1 MNAALNGEEI
11 INFVS
16 GDGEDDSGSG
26 SGSGSSGDSGE
37 NEITEGTDPPP
48 TEPDNTIDDGNGDGN
63 VFAGGVKNS
72 DPGSK
77 GNSASRHHVGMWLL
91 ISTLWVFLAALIA

>member
-26 SGSGSSGDSGE
+26 SGSGSSGGSGE
-37 NEITEGTDPPP
+37 NEITEGPDTP
-48 TEPDNTIDDGNGDGN
+48 TTGPENTIDNGNDGGD
-63 VFAGGVKNS
+63 VMAGGVKNS

-77 GNSASRHHVGMWLL
+77 GNSASRHHLGMWLL
-91 ISTLWVFLAALIA
+91 ISTLWVFLAVLIA